1 MTCVLLWLPLASA
14 MEEPSTNN
22 SEMEGAST
30 SEMEGEERLMEAEQQ
45 NAAAQTKEKKWK
57 KKSKTEFDISLPARH
72 LVSSRP
78 ILEINFNL
86 Q

>member
-1 MTCVLLWLPLASA
+1 
-14 MEEPSTNN
+14 MEEPSTNT

-45 NAAAQTKEKKWK
+45 NAAAQTKEKKWE

-72 LVSSRP
+72 LVSSRT

-86 Q
+86 L